1 MSAKDI
7 AKELKTNL
15 ENEIPG
21 LVHSVILYGSHA
33 RGDVNQYS
41 DLDILLILEHKID
54 WLIKDKI
61 YDVCSNLNLK
71 YDVWIDVS
79 ILSQDDMKSIKGKQP
94 FVQNAL
100 REGIA
105 I

>member
-1 MSAKDI
+1 MSVKDI
-7 AKELKTNL
+7 AHELKTNL

-21 LVHSVILYGSHA
+21 LVNSVILYGSHA

-41 DLDILLILEHKID
+41 DLDILLILDYKID
-54 WLIKDKI
+54 WQLKDKI
-61 YDVCSNLNLK
+61 YEVCSNLNLK

-79 ILSQDDMKSIKGKQP
+79 ILSQDDMESIRGKQP

-100 REGIA
+100 REGIT